1 MEDKPNYYAVI
12 PADVRYDEDLRAN
25 AKLLYGEITALA
37 NKTGICYASNN
48 YFARLY
54 KVDPSAI
61 SKWVKDLQ
69 DKEYIII
76 DYLKEKESI
85 KSRIIKIKSNA
96 QEVLPN
102 VNRVLPKEQEGY
114 CQKNKENN
122 TSINNIYINNNKKE
136 IYKEKSMEI
145 IKATINYLNE
155 KTGKNYK
162 YNTPN
167 TVKHL
172 QARINEGYNDWD
184 FMDVVDIKCD
194 EWLGTDMEKYLRP
207 DTLFGS
213 KFENYI
219 NQGERNEK
227 NRIWYI
233 NETSSSYV

>member
-12 PADVRYDEDLRAN
+12 PAEIRYDEDLRAN

-54 KVDPSAI
+54 KVKPSAI
-61 SKWVKDLQ
+61 SLWVSQLKDKGFIEVDYFKEGEKIKYRSIKLRGI
-69 DKEYIII
+69 DKC
-76 DYLKEKESI
+76 DYLFTKTE
-85 KSRIIKIKSNA
+85 
-96 QEVLPN
+96 
-102 VNRVLPKEQEGY
+102 EGY
-114 CQKNKENN
+114 SQKRKENN
-122 TSINNIYINNNKKE
+122 TSINNININNNKKE

-145 IKATINYLNE
+145 IKATINYLND
-155 KTGKNYK
+155 KTGRNYK

-184 FMDVVDIKCD
+184 FMDVIDIKCD

-219 NQGERNEK
+219 NQGERNGK
-227 NRIWYI
+227 KR
-233 NETSSSYV
+233 V

>member
-37 NKTGICYASNN
+37 NKTGFCYASNN

-122 TSINNIYINNNKKE
+122 TSINNININNNKKE

-145 IKATINYLNE
+145 IKATINYLND

-184 FMDVVDIKCD
+184 FMDVIDIKCD

-227 NRIWYI
+227 NRI
-233 NETSSSYV
+233 

>member
-85 KSRIIKIKSNA
+85 KSRIIKIKSNT

-227 NRIWYI
+227 NRI
-233 NETSSSYV
+233 

>member
-85 KSRIIKIKSNA
+85 KSRIIKLKSNT

-102 VNRVLPKEQEGY
+102 VNRVLPKEQGGY

-122 TSINNIYINNNKKE
+122 TSNNNIYINNNKKE

-145 IKATINYLNE
+145 IKATINYLND
-155 KTGKNYK
+155 KTGRNYK

-184 FMDVVDIKCD
+184 FMDVIDIKCD

-219 NQGERNEK
+219 NQGERNGK
-227 NRIWYI
+227 KR
-233 NETSSSYV
+233 V

>member
-227 NRIWYI
+227 NRI
-233 NETSSSYV
+233 